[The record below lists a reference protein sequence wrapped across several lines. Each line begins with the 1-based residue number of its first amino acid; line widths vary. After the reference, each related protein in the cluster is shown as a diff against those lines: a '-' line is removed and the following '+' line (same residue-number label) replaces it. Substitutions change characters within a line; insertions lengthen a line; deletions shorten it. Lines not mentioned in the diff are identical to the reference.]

1 MMFKLSVKS
10 LSKLSHHFMD
20 AMDILPNFDGISVHD
35 GLSSYAQYDCKH
47 ALCNAHHLRELIFIV
62 ERYQQPW
69 AELMLSLLV
78 EIKDQIGVAKTDG
91 ISALPSEKSAD
102 FERR

>member
-1 MMFKLSVKS
+1 M
-10 LSKLSHHFMD
+10 
-20 AMDILPNFDGISVHD
+20 SVHD

-69 AELMLSLLV
+69 AELMLSL
-78 EIKDQIGVAKTDG
+78 
-91 ISALPSEKSAD
+91 
-102 FERR
+102 

>member
-1 MMFKLSVKS
+1 MLMMNRAITVSMMFKLSVKS
-10 LSKLSHHFMD
+10 LSKLSDRFMD

-69 AELMLSLLV
+69 A
-78 EIKDQIGVAKTDG
+78 
-91 ISALPSEKSAD
+91 
-102 FERR
+102 